1 MESTRQKKV
10 ARLVLKELSQIFNV
24 EANNILGPIMISIT
38 AVRISPD
45 LSYANIFLSI
55 FPVNDPEKALEKI
68 IKNSSLIRKKLGM
81 AVRNQLR
88 VVPELNFFIDD
99 LSIKSFDE
107 NNESFNNKEG
117 FINELIIPK
126 KKINDDASP

>member
-1 MESTRQKKV
+1 MHSTKITKECLFLLTYGINKTKEV

-45 LSYANIFLSI
+45 LAYANIFLSI
-55 FPVNDPEKALEKI
+55 FPVNDPEIALEKI

-99 LSIKSFDE
+99 SAEYAEEIDKL
-107 NNESFNNKEG
+107 
-117 FINELIIPK
+117 LK
-126 KKINDDASP
+126 K

>member
-1 MESTRQKKV
+1 MF
-10 ARLVLKELSQIFNV
+10 IF
-24 EANNILGPIMISIT
+24 
-38 AVRISPD
+38 
-45 LSYANIFLSI
+45 ANIWNQQDKRSI

-99 LSIKSFDE
+99 SAEYAEEIDKL
-107 NNESFNNKEG
+107 
-117 FINELIIPK
+117 LK
-126 KKINDDASP
+126 K